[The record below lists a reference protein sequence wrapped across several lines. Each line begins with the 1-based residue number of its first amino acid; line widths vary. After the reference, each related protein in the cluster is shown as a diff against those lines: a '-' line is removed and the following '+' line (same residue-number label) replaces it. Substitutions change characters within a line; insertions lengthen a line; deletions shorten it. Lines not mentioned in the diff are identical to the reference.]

1 MHRNGGLHMNGK
13 VELARG
19 FIWAADLTDSELE
32 RAAQGITERTYNKG
46 AYICHR
52 GDRLDHWGGIVEG
65 LIKMSTIWRSGKAVT
80 FAGLGNGAWFGEG
93 SVIKNEA
100 RKYDLVALRET
111 RLALMNRPTFLW
123 LFENSIG
130 FNHYLL
136 RQINER
142 LSQFIAT
149 VEHDRILDSKAR
161 VARNLSWLFN
171 PVLYPG
177 VVKTIEITQDE
188 LALLTGVSRAV
199 TNRSL
204 GELQDEGLLT
214 VEHGRVTVIDVKKL
228 MLYGD

>member
-1 MHRNGGLHMNGK
+1 MNDK
-13 VELARG
+13 VALARG
-19 FIWAADLTDSELE
+19 FIWAAELTEGELE
-32 RAAQGITERTYNKG
+32 RAAQGISERTYPKG

-52 GDRLDHWGGIVEG
+52 GDELSHWGGIIEG
-65 LIKMSTIWRSGKAVT
+65 LIKMSTIGRSGKAVT

-111 RLALMNRPTFLW
+111 RLALMNRPTFMW
-123 LFENSIG
+123 LYENSVG

-149 VEHDRILDSKAR
+149 VEHDRILDSRAR

-177 VVKTIEITQDE
+177 VVRTIEITQDE

-214 VEHGRVTVIDVKKL
+214 VEHGRITVLDVQGL
-228 MLYGD
+228 MQYGD